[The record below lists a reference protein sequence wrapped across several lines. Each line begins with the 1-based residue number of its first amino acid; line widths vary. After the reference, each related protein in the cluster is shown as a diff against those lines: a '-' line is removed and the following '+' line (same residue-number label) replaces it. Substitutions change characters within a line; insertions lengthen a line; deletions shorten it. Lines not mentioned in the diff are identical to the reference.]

1 MGSSRSGVGK
11 LVPGLLVYEPSMNAQ
26 PMENEPLA

>member
-1 MGSSRSGVGK
+1 MGSSSAGVRK

-26 PMENEPLA
+26 PMENEPFA